1 MTENSRIAD
10 ERLVRDTLAGRQE
23 AFSLLVERYH
33 AAMHALAFAQT
44 GNHADAD
51 DVAQEGFLKAYRSLN
66 GLRDA
71 RKFGGWLAA
80 IVRNKAHS
88 FTRQRQQ
95 RAEVALGPDT
105 ATAPSDVETRELRA
119 LLKGQIDL
127 LDEAQR
133 EVLLLHYFADMNARE
148 IGEVLGL
155 SKFAV
160 QKRLQRARDVLGGK
174 VVDLLG
180 GEVEHRQSASARN
193 RQIMGL
199 IAAMP
204 LPWAV
209 SSAQAATTVLGVP
222 VVAFKLLALGAVVV
236 SVSAFLWLPQG
247 GGPEPGSAPTPE
259 QIAWLAANSGA
270 DGATPSET
278 LDPNVANPGGA
289 RDDSGG
295 RSDISGVVIDTESG
309 QGVSDIPVRMGA
321 EGARDAVDATTDA
334 DGRFTFAGVPA
345 GEYLVA
351 VDRGPYVLTGGEPGF
366 EFAGPIDFP
375 VVRVRVRADG
385 PVPGLRLEVAR
396 GGVITGRVLDVTTKV
411 PVSGVRLEATLMIE
425 RGLMPMGT
433 LPISD
438 ANGAYRIEGL
448 PARDY
453 KILCE
458 WSVFRTDPLDAPAV
472 QITRPAEE
480 VNVED
485 ILIDYGISV
494 TGRVVDQNGVAVD
507 AADVRGTWRTSIDL
521 RTRFTKSGADGSFEL
536 KGTGYK
542 TGGRLFLQASK
553 GAGLS
558 SIDGPWAILQEGVKG
573 VVLTLGTGASIA
585 GVAADP
591 SGQPLADAAVTA
603 THEPDRRAMAGIE
616 DLDGR
621 GIFLGDFGYGKD
633 TRTGPDGSYLIEG
646 LNPGNY
652 GMQVSAPGEKPAD
665 HLETSF
671 LKRVYVEPGQDLTG
685 VNLVLGQPE
694 IDGPTISGTVR
705 DASGQPVSKVHV
717 TAFLPTGFLEQPAQ
731 TDNKGAYQ
739 IGGLQGGPFTIR
751 AEHVGFSPASAEGIE
766 IGASNVDL
774 TLLPSGSIEGQ
785 VVRADNGAPVTEFEI
800 ATINRASDDF
810 SNVRES
816 FKPVNDSQGR
826 FHLEDLSEGSH
837 TIFVKARGFIM
848 GSKAIENLQP
858 GQALSNV
865 VVPLEAADP
874 ISGIVVTDTG
884 APIPNA
890 MILTPY
896 DRIDFAR
903 QGQETPETRTDSDG
917 RFTLDTLAPDL
928 QRVIAVH
935 RDFAPGIAAVPASGS
950 GRHDVRIVLAQGG
963 SVEGT
968 VSGIEMVVPGA
979 MVHVRAWYPDEP
991 EKGPIDIPCEPDG
1004 TYAYTH
1010 LAPGAVELTA
1020 GIVLREPS
1028 LSIKKMTT
1036 IEEGETTTADFA
1048 FEAFDASIEGTVAG
1062 ARESWTRAN
1071 VVATSAGAD
1080 GVVREFF
1087 VNVGADGRYR
1097 IDGVPEGPV
1106 TLLLRAT
1113 TSDDEVFSREAAAE
1127 TVSGQVTHFDFEP

>member
-1 MTENSRIAD
+1 MTENSRVAD

-80 IVRNKAHS
+80 IVRNKARS

-95 RAEVALGPDT
+95 RAEVAIAPDT
-105 ATAPSDVETRELRA
+105 ATAPSDVETRELRE

-160 QKRLQRARDVLGGK
+160 QKRLQRARDVLGNK

-180 GEVEHRQSASARN
+180 GEVEHRQSAAARN

-222 VVAFKLLALGAVVV
+222 AVAFKLAVASVVV
-236 SVSAFLWLPQG
+236 ASAVIAVGAFIGLPLGSVPKSETTATQ
-247 GGPEPGSAPTPE
+247 E
-259 QIAWLAANSGA
+259 QIAWLAANSTAGE
-270 DGATPSET
+270 ATTTEDSAPT
-278 LDPNVANPGGA
+278 GVAPNDTIENPDIVGVA
-289 RDDSGG
+289 
-295 RSDISGVVIDTESG
+295 IYTESG
-309 QGVSDIPVRMGA
+309 KGVPDIPVRMRA
-321 EGARDAVDATTDA
+321 EGARDAADATTDA
-334 DGRFTFAGVPA
+334 DGQFTFADVPA
-345 GEYLVA
+345 GEYLVG

-375 VVRVRVRADG
+375 VVRVRVRAEE

-396 GGVITGRVLDVTTKV
+396 GGVITGRVLDKDTRLPLSNVHAHADF
-411 PVSGVRLEATLMIE
+411 VSVEGWRIT
-425 RGLMPMGT
+425 MGT
-433 LPISD
+433 LAQSD
-438 ANGAYRIEGL
+438 ANGQFTIEGL
-448 PARDY
+448 SPSDY
-453 KILCE
+453 VIACDWGAGRGTAPE
-458 WSVFRTDPLDAPAV
+458 ERPAV
-472 QITRPAEE
+472 AISESGE
-480 VNVED
+480 VLNVGD
-485 ILIDYGISV
+485 ILIEYGLSV
-494 TGRVVDQNGVAVD
+494 TGRVIDQSGKPVED
-507 AADVRGTWRTSIDL
+507 AAVWGRWRTANDL
-521 RTRFTKSGADGSFEL
+521 RSQTAKSDATGVFEL
-536 KGTGYK
+536 KGGGYRS
-542 TGGRLFLQASK
+542 GGRLFVQASK
-553 GAGLS
+553 GRELS
-558 SIDGPWAILQEGVKG
+558 AIDGPKAIAEGGLKDI
-573 VVLTLGTGASIA
+573 VLTLAVGASIVGIVTDA
-585 GVAADP
+585 
-591 SGQPLADAAVTA
+591 SGTGLADATVTA
-603 THEPDRRAMAGIE
+603 AYEPDRLAEMVVNDDHIPPGA
-616 DLDGR
+616 
-621 GIFLGDFGYGKD
+621 LGFGKD
-633 TRTGPDGSYLIEG
+633 TRTGPDGSYRVEG
-646 LNPGNY
+646 LHPGNY
-652 GMQVSAPGEKPAD
+652 GIHVKDHGEKPA
-665 HLETSF
+665 ENFTMAI

-685 VNLVLGQPE
+685 INLVIGQPE
-694 IDGPTISGTVR
+694 IDGPAISGTVR
-705 DASGQPVSKVHV
+705 DASGQPLAKVHV
-717 TAFLPTGFLEQPAQ
+717 TAYLPTGFLEQPAQ
-731 TDNKGAYQ
+731 TDDKGAYQ
-739 IGGLQGGPFTIR
+739 IGGLQGGPFSIR
-751 AEHVGFSPASAEGIE
+751 AEQPGFSPASAEGIE

-774 TLLPSGSIEGQ
+774 MLLPSGSIEGQ

-800 ATINRASDDF
+800 ATINRVTDDF
-810 SNVRES
+810 SSLRES
-816 FKPVNDSQGR
+816 FKPVSDSQGR
-826 FHLEDLSEGSH
+826 FHLEDLSAGDH
-837 TIFVKARGFIM
+837 TIFVKARSFIM
-848 GSKAIENLQP
+848 GSRAIENLQP

-865 VVPLEAADP
+865 VMPLETADP

-884 APIPNA
+884 APVPNA
-890 MILTPY
+890 MILTPS

-903 QGQETPETRTDSDG
+903 QGLETSETRTGSDG
-917 RFTLDTLAPDL
+917 RFTLDTLVPDL

-950 GRHDVRIVLAQGG
+950 GRHDVRIVLTQGG

-968 VSGIEMVVPGA
+968 VSGIDDVVPGA

-1004 TYAYTH
+1004 TFAYSH
-1010 LAPGAVELTA
+1010 LALGTVELTA
-1020 GIVLREPS
+1020 GTVLREPS

-1036 IEEGETTTADFA
+1036 IVEGETTIADFA
-1048 FEAFDASIEGTVAG
+1048 FEAFDAAIEGTVAG
-1062 ARESWTRAN
+1062 AGKSWTRAN
-1071 VVATSAGAD
+1071 VVATSVGAD
-1080 GVVREFF
+1080 GVAREFF

-1127 TVSGQVTHFDFEP
+1127 TVSGQVTHFNFEP